1 MRVQFS
7 FLLRIDTSKDVIDT
21 KRVIVT
27 ESLDTEKEEGQRK
40 KLA

>member
-7 FLLRIDTSKDVIDT
+7 FLLRIDTSKDVDT

>member
-7 FLLRIDTSKDVIDT
+7 FFLRIDTSKDVDT